1 MLVFFCRHVQ
11 REHRHI
17 AGRIP
22 TKFGSTRVLPDPLVA
37 AAAVAQAQQQQR
49 LAAAASS
56 SGLYIIDGAQYFEFP
71 IVRHI
76 LHNYYYDIRQCHA
89 YSYSMML
96 DSLTGVQKLTSG

>member
-1 MLVFFCRHVQ
+1 MGPLILNVIVLHSFLRVYNFNLCCRHVQ

-56 SGLYIIDGAQYFEFP
+56 SGLWEEVFHRWRE
-71 IVRHI
+71 I
-76 LHNYYYDIRQCHA
+76 L
-89 YSYSMML
+89 
-96 DSLTGVQKLTSG
+96 

>member
-1 MLVFFCRHVQ
+1 MTDYICNDYLNLTNNPHPICRHVQ

-49 LAAAASS
+49 LAAAASQSGSLKS
-56 SGLYIIDGAQYFEFP
+56 SP
-71 IVRHI
+71 
-76 LHNYYYDIRQCHA
+76 
-89 YSYSMML
+89 
-96 DSLTGVQKLTSG
+96 